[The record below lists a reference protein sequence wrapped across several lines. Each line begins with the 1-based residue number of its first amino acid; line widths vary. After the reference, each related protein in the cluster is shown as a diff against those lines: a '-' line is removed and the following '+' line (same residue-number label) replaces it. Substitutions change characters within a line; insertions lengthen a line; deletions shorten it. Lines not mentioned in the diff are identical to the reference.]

1 MVFCRFWIFKGREM
15 SNDKDVSSNDTP
27 NDDTIHNEHLGV
39 ILKMM
44 LEHLGYLPK
53 QSKYLSEPCYHQ
65 YYKVIRVFVCLCVC
79 VSVCVCLHNSGTA
92 GPILLSLFF

>member
-1 MVFCRFWIFKGREM
+1 MVICKFGIFKGRAM

-53 QSKYLSEPCYHQ
+53 QSKYLSEACYH
-65 YYKVIRVFVCLCVC
+65 
-79 VSVCVCLHNSGTA
+79 
-92 GPILLSLFF
+92 

>member
-1 MVFCRFWIFKGREM
+1 M

-53 QSKYLSEPCYHQ
+53 QSKYLSEA
-65 YYKVIRVFVCLCVC
+65 CLN
-79 VSVCVCLHNSGTA
+79 LG
-92 GPILLSLFF
+92 GE

>member
-1 MVFCRFWIFKGREM
+1 M

-27 NDDTIHNEHLGV
+27 NDDTIPNEHLGV

-53 QSKYLSEPCYHQ
+53 QSKYLSEACYHS
-65 YYKVIRVFVCLCVC
+65 Y
-79 VSVCVCLHNSGTA
+79 
-92 GPILLSLFF
+92 

>member
-1 MVFCRFWIFKGREM
+1 M

-44 LEHLGYLPK
+44 PEYFGYLPN
-53 QSKYLSEPCYHQ
+53 QSKYLSELATIHIN
-65 YYKVIRVFVCLCVC
+65 VGSCLN
-79 VSVCVCLHNSGTA
+79 LEG
-92 GPILLSLFF
+92 G